1 MNKSTNLSKIKNL
14 FLKGE
19 IAVEIVVD
27 GNLTFYIVLFIVY
40 ICMSS
45 ASLMIPYCLV

>member
-19 IAVEIVVD
+19 IAED
-27 GNLTFYIVLFIVY
+27 GNLTFYIVLLIVY
-40 ICMSS
+40 VKCKSYD
-45 ASLMIPYCLV
+45 SLLFGVDLIW